1 MNKQIL
7 NSLID
12 KVNQGIATEEELM
25 AYNAYLNQLTGADK
39 DLNYHELESADN
51 LKEELLKRIENR
63 IGFTKDRKLGVWY
76 HIAAAASVLVF
87 LSIGSYYSFHKQAV
101 QQTTQTKKQ
110 DLAPGGNKAILT
122 LANGQQI
129 FLNDAN
135 NGTIANQS
143 NISITKTKGGRVVYN
158 SNQSTAKEVIYNT
171 ITTPRGGETSVRLA
185 DGTIAYL
192 DAASSIHYP
201 VSFMGNERKVEI
213 TGQVYFEVV
222 HNATKPFSVTV
233 KGESI
238 DDIGTHFNINAYDD
252 EPAVKTTLLEG
263 SVKVGKGNSVV
274 LLKPGQ
280 AAVLRINANKIEVEK
295 ANIEKTMAWKNGE
308 LVFDGDNIVSI
319 MREISRWYNADIVY
333 QTSTEHKIFVGSV
346 SRFVNVSDVLKTLEL
361 TGTVHFKIEGR
372 RIIVMD

>member
-12 KVNQGIATEEELM
+12 KVNRSIATEEELI

-39 DLNYHELESADN
+39 DLNYHELESADT
-51 LKEELLKRIENR
+51 LKAELLKRIESR
-63 IGFTKDRKLGVWY
+63 IGFTRVHKLAFWY
-76 HIAAAASVLVF
+76 RMATAACVLVF
-87 LSIGSYYSFHKQAV
+87 LSIGSYYLFHKPPIRQSAK
-101 QQTTQTKKQ
+101 TKKQ
-110 DLAPGGNKAILT
+110 DLAPGGNKATLT

-129 FLNDAN
+129 SLSDIH
-135 NGTIANQS
+135 NGIIASQS
-143 NISITKTKGGRVVYN
+143 NIGITKTKDGRVIYN
-158 SNQSTAKEVIYNT
+158 SNQFTDKEVIYNT
-171 ITTPRGGETSVRLA
+171 ITTPRGGEISVRLT

-192 DAASSIHYP
+192 DAASSMRYP
-201 VSFMGNERKVEI
+201 VNFMGNERKVEI

-222 HNATKPFSVTV
+222 HNATKPFRVTV

-238 DDIGTHFNINAYDD
+238 YDIGTHFNINAYDD
-252 EPAVKTTLLEG
+252 EPAIKTTLLEG

-280 AAVLRINANKIEVEK
+280 AAVLSINTNKIQVEQ
-295 ANIEKTMAWKNGE
+295 ANLEKTMAWKNGE
-308 LVFDGDNIVSI
+308 LVFDGDNIVPI

-346 SRFVNVSDVLKTLEL
+346 SRFKNVSEVLKTLEL